1 MQQEVALSQR
11 SMATWWKQVDPIIE
25 RALQED
31 AGAGD
36 ITTATLVPP
45 HLRCR
50 AAFVAKDSG
59 VLAGIHV
66 AGRVFQRLDADIS
79 FTAVAAD
86 GSRIASG
93 AILARVEGN
102 AASLLSAE
110 RVALNFLQRMS
121 GIASQTARYVEAV
134 RGLNCRILDTRKTT
148 PGLRFLEK
156 YAVRMGGG
164 GNHRFNLSDG
174 ILIKDNHLAALQT
187 QGMSLKD
194 AVARAREQGPHTLKV
209 EVEVTSLQQALQAMK
224 AGADVIL
231 LDNMNVDEMRET
243 VKAVKRRVLIEASG
257 GVRLENVC
265 AIAETG
271 VDLISVGAL
280 THSAPALDISL
291 EFEYERPEPKL
302 KPARPAETSRAPVAP
317 SPPKPSPLPARMVEP
332 ELDLH
337 RSTVEDAL
345 IKLDR
350 YVYDAYACGLTSVRV
365 IHGKGTG
372 ALRQAIRQELPRN
385 PLVKSLKPADR
396 FEGGEGTTIVELAD
410 W

>member
-1 MQQEVALSQR
+1 MRQEVAFPQH
-11 SMATWWKQVDPIIE
+11 SMAVWWKQVDPIIE

-36 ITTATLVPP
+36 VTTATLIPP
-45 HLRCR
+45 DLRCR
-50 AAFVAKDSG
+50 AAFVAKDNG
-59 VLAGIHV
+59 VLAGIQV
-66 AGRVFQRLDADIS
+66 AGRVFQRMDADIS
-79 FTAVAAD
+79 FAAVAAD
-86 GSRIASG
+86 GSRIAGG
-93 AILARVEGN
+93 AILARAEGN

-110 RVALNFLQRMS
+110 RVALNFLQHLS

-134 RGLNCRILDTRKTT
+134 RGLDCRILDTRKTS
-148 PGLRFLEK
+148 PGLRLLEK

-187 QGMSLKD
+187 QGVPLRD
-194 AVARAREQGPHTLKV
+194 VVARAKERGPHTLKV
-209 EVEVTSLQQALQAMK
+209 EVEVTGLQQALQAMK

-231 LDNMNVDEMRET
+231 LDNMSIDEMRET
-243 VKAVKRRVLIEASG
+243 VKAVKRRALIEASG
-257 GVRLENVC
+257 GIRLENVR

-271 VDLISVGAL
+271 VDLISIGAL

-291 EFEYERPEPKL
+291 EFEYE
-302 KPARPAETSRAPVAP
+302 KPDPAPVRPAVSPRAHATPT
-317 SPPKPSPLPARMVEP
+317 PPKPSPPPARIQVEP

-337 RSTVEDAL
+337 RYTVEEAL
-345 IKLDR
+345 VRLDR

-372 ALRQAIRQELPRN
+372 ALRQVIRQELPRN
-385 PLVKSLKPADR
+385 PLVKSLKPAEQ
-396 FEGGEGTTIVELAD
+396 FEGGEGATIVELAD